1 MQSPPLILAVDDN
14 PAALEILAARLS
26 AAGYQVI
33 IAQDGEE
40 GLALARKALPD
51 LVLLDIMMPKLDG
64 IEVCRRLKTAP
75 DLPFIPIIMVT
86 ARTDAQ
92 DIVAGLEAGSDE
104 YLTKP
109 VDHAALMA
117 RVKSMLRI
125 KDLQDTVQAQAAR
138 LKAQLKTAAKIQ
150 ALFWPTMPK
159 LGGGGHIWA
168 RSRPAAYVGGDLYDV
183 IALADGSAV
192 AYVADVSGK
201 GAAAA
206 LLMAALSTQIRTAAA
221 RQHEI
226 DQLLAS
232 VNKTFYHLA
241 SEEGFFATVV
251 MVRFW
256 ADDGRLQLVSA
267 GHPPPLFV
275 ANGKA
280 HNFPIQTGVALGA
293 TPDAYCP
300 RTEHRMARGEA
311 LLLFSDGVLEAEDLR
326 REHFGAERM
335 IHHIEQAGGGPPWG
349 EGLLQAV
356 DRWRGEG
363 GLSDD
368 ITLMEIWRENP
379 G

>member
-1 MQSPPLILAVDDN
+1 LILVVDDN

-26 AAGYQVI
+26 AGGYQVI
-33 IAQDGEE
+33 TASDGEA
-40 GLALARKALPD
+40 GLARARKRLPD

-64 IEVCRRLKTAP
+64 IEVCRRLKTDPA
-75 DLPFIPIIMVT
+75 LPFMPIIMVT
-86 ARTDAQ
+86 ARTDPQ

-125 KDLQDTVQAQAAR
+125 KDLQDTVQAQATQ

-150 ALFWPTMPK
+150 ALFWPPMPA
-159 LGGGGHIWA
+159 LDRGGHIWA
-168 RSRPAAYVGGDLYDV
+168 RTRPAAYVGGDLYD
-183 IALADGSAV
+183 IITLPDGSAV

-201 GAAAA
+201 GAAAG

-221 RQHEI
+221 RQYEI
-226 DQLLAS
+226 DRLLAS

-241 SEEGFFATVV
+241 SEEGFFATIV

-256 ADDGRLQLVSA
+256 AGDGRLQLVSA
-267 GHPPPLFV
+267 GHPPPLVV

-280 HNFPIQTGVALGA
+280 RNLPIKTGVALGA
-293 TPDAYCP
+293 TLDAHCP
-300 RTEHRMARGEA
+300 KTEHRLARGEA

-326 REHFGAERM
+326 REHFGPERM
-335 IHHIEQAGGGPPWG
+335 IHHLEQAGGAPPWG

-356 DRWRGEG
+356 DFWRGDAAI
-363 GLSDD
+363 SDD
-368 ITLMEIWRENP
+368 ITLMEIWREDST
-379 G
+379 